1 MKQKDKA
8 AAGRTVRRTSRE
20 VITGAVIGLI
30 LGVAIV
36 MLQRRFRLDPKLTV
50 TAYIAV
56 IVLCLAFN
64 LVYNSRYLKR
74 ANALLP
80 FLESGKTGEFISTM
94 ESLIQK
100 AKGQKLKDLLRLN
113 LSAGYG
119 RAGQH
124 DRAIELLEDLP
135 EKPFPKQFKMVR
147 RMNLCASYFAV
158 GENAKGLELYRASQE
173 CFEPFRADLPYSR
186 NLAALDISAA
196 AAEGDY
202 QRARELLA
210 HAKSTLSEDE
220 YQTIFHE
227 LEGKVTAGQAASDE

>member
-30 LGVAIV
+30 LGAAIV

-64 LVYNSRYLKR
+64 LVYNSRYLKK

-196 AAEGDY
+196 AAGTISVRGSCWPT
-202 QRARELLA
+202 QKAR
-210 HAKSTLSEDE
+210 
-220 YQTIFHE
+220 
-227 LEGKVTAGQAASDE
+227 

>member
-8 AAGRTVRRTSRE
+8 AAGRTVCRTSRE

-30 LGVAIV
+30 LGAAIV

-64 LVYNSRYLKR
+64 LVYNSRYLKK

-100 AKGQKLKDLLRLN
+100 AKGQKLKELLRLN

-147 RMNLCASYFAV
+147 RMNLCGSYFAV

-202 QRARELLA
+202 HRARELLA